1 MDKKFHQLI
10 RNREELSVRY
20 DPETKAIWVYSNPND
35 RPCYSLGLVTEY
47 RQLQWDVIEYYN
59 TTAPDER
66 TPIHYFINAS
76 QTMNIYNYGGDLN
89 LFTQAIQEQNRD
101 ALYEYAK
108 VCVDLVYLNA
118 VNLNLPITT
127 ISLVEGT
134 ALGGGFEG
142 VISCNV
148 SIVEEQ
154 CEMGLP
160 EIRFNLIPG
169 MGAYS
174 FLARL
179 VGIKVTEEIISSG
192 KVYDARTL
200 YEMGVITQVV
210 KQGEGEAAVNK
221 FMKRNS
227 RLFNGMQALQEAR
240 RRYQPIDYDELIDI
254 TKIWVDAALRLTPN
268 DLKMMHKLV
277 DAQNAKNIK
286 TEHKLR
292 TKQDRR
298 FESEEVNFPFI
309 DIDGNVVEK
318 DRRVRPDPR

>member
-1 MDKKFHQLI
+1 MDKKFHKLI

-20 DPETKAIWVYSNPND
+20 DPATKSIWVYSNPSE
-35 RPCYSLGLVTEY
+35 RPCYSLNLVTEY

-59 TTAPDER
+59 STSPDER
-66 TPIHYFINAS
+66 MPIHYFINAS
-76 QTMNIYNYGGDLN
+76 QTTNIYNYGGDLN
-89 LFTQAIQEQNRD
+89 LFTQSIQDQNREQ
-101 ALYEYAK
+101 LYEYAK

-154 CEMGLP
+154 CEMGFP

-179 VGIKVTEEIISSG
+179 VGIRMTEEIISSG
-192 KVYDARTL
+192 KMYDAQSL
-200 YEMGVITQVV
+200 YDMGVITQVV
-210 KQGEGEAAVNK
+210 KQGEGEAAVNR

-227 RLFNGMQALQEAR
+227 RLFNGMQTLQAAR
-240 RRYQPIDYDELIDI
+240 QRYKPIDYDELIDI
-254 TKIWVDAALRLTPN
+254 TKLWVDAALRLTSA
-268 DLKMMHKLV
+268 DLKMMQKLV
-277 DAQNAKNIK
+277 DAQNSKNINVQ
-286 TEHKLR
+286 HKLR

-298 FESEEVNFPFI
+298 FEAEEITFPFV
-309 DIDGNVVEK
+309 DTEGNIIEC
-318 DRRVRPDPR
+318 DRRVKPDPR